1 MEEQI
6 REKDSQKNTIPGRG
20 KAGGKVGAGLKKAA
34 PPPKPVNHEMG
45 LKEWLLILFLSVIWG
60 ASFFFVEVAVQ
71 TMTPLTI
78 VMIRVGGAAA
88 ILLAVVKLTNRKL
101 PDSPGLWA
109 GLLVLGALNNVI
121 PFSLITWG
129 QTLIDSSLASILNAF
144 SPVFS
149 VLLAHFVTKE
159 ESLTPNRLMGVVCGW
174 AGVAVLIGVDSL
186 KGAGLQVAGQAAV
199 LGASLLYACAA
210 IFARR
215 FKHLDPVVVAAGMLS
230 CSFLMMVPVTFIF
243 EQPWNLSPTL
253 TTWGALLGLAAISTS
268 LAYIIYFYVLA
279 RAGATNILLVTFLI
293 PISAIFL
300 GVVVLGETPSWNAFA
315 GMAMIFLGLAAI
327 DGRVIKWFQGLGKK
341 GRSV

>member
-1 MEEQI
+1 MEVQTRAE
-6 REKDSQKNTIPGRG
+6 DSRKNRIPGPPGPGGRG
-20 KAGGKVGAGLKKAA
+20 DAGPKGAAS
-34 PPPKPVNHEMG
+34 PQKPINHVMG
-45 LKEWLLILFLSVIWG
+45 LKEWLLIVFLSVIWG

-71 TMTPLTI
+71 TMTPFTI

-88 ILLAVVKLTNRKL
+88 ILLGVVKLTGRTL
-101 PDSPGLWA
+101 SASPGIWA
-109 GLLVLGALNNVI
+109 GFLVLGALNNVI

-129 QTLIDSSLASILNAF
+129 QTIIDSSLASILNAF

-149 VLLAHFVTKE
+149 VLLAHFVTRE
-159 ESLTPNRLMGVVCGW
+159 ESLTPSRLMGVVCGW

-199 LGASLLYACAA
+199 LAASLLYACAA

-215 FKHLDPVVVAAGMLS
+215 FKHLDPVVVAASMLS
-230 CSFLMMVPVTFIF
+230 CSFLIMVPIATLV
-243 EQPWNLSPTL
+243 EQPWKLSPTL

-293 PISAIFL
+293 PVSAIFL
-300 GVVVLGETPSWNAFA
+300 GVVVLGETPPWNAFA
-315 GMAMIFLGLAAI
+315 GMAMIFIGLAAI
-327 DGRVIKWFQGLGKK
+327 DGRVVKWGQRPGNKEGS
-341 GRSV
+341 G